1 MSLIFELILLA
12 LWVYVMIVVITA
24 ILSWLIAFDIAN
36 PRHPVIGRL
45 WDILVRLTEP
55 ALAPIRRIMPNLGG
69 IDLSPVVLIFLL
81 QILQMLVV
89 YIARAIFGIIV

>member
-1 MSLIFELILLA
+1 MTLIFELILLA

-36 PRHPVIGRL
+36 ARHPLIGRL
-45 WDILVRLTEP
+45 WDMLVRLTEP
-55 ALAPIRRIMPNLGG
+55 ALAPIRRVMPNLGG

-81 QILQMLVV
+81 QVLQGVIRWFANSLGVFV
-89 YIARAIFGIIV
+89 

>member
-1 MSLIFELILLA
+1 MTLIFELILLA

-36 PRHPVIGRL
+36 PRHPLIGRL
-45 WDILVRLTEP
+45 WDTLVRLTEP

-81 QILQMLVV
+81 QILQGVIRWLSNSLG
-89 YIARAIFGIIV
+89 IFV

>member
-1 MSLIFELILLA
+1 MTLIFELILLA

-36 PRHPVIGRL
+36 PRHPLIGRL
-45 WDILVRLTEP
+45 WDTLVRLTEP

-81 QILQMLVV
+81 QILQGVIRWIAGGLGV
-89 YIARAIFGIIV
+89 YV

>member
-12 LWVYVMIVVITA
+12 LWVYVLIVVITA

-36 PRHPVIGRL
+36 PRHPLIGRL

-55 ALAPIRRIMPNLGG
+55 ALQPIRRILPNFGG

-81 QILQMLVV
+81 QVLQVLIRSLANSLGVLV
-89 YIARAIFGIIV
+89 

>member
-1 MSLIFELILLA
+1 MTLIFELILLA

-36 PRHPVIGRL
+36 PRHPLIGRL

-55 ALAPIRRIMPNLGG
+55 ALAPIRRVMPNLGG

-81 QILQMLVV
+81 QILQWL
-89 YIARAIFGIIV
+89 IGSLARGLFGIYV

>member
-1 MSLIFELILLA
+1 MTLIFELILLA

-36 PRHPVIGRL
+36 ARHPLIGQL
-45 WDILVRLTEP
+45 WDKLERLTEP
-55 ALAPIRRIMPNLGG
+55 ALAPIRRVMPNLGG

-81 QILQMLVV
+81 QVLQGVIRWFANSLGVFV
-89 YIARAIFGIIV
+89 

>member
-12 LWVYVMIVVITA
+12 LWLYVMIVIITA

-36 PRHPVIGRL
+36 ARHPVIGRI
-45 WDILVRLTEP
+45 WDGLVRLTEP

-81 QILQMLVV
+81 QILQMLV
-89 YIARAIFGIIV
+89 ARLALSMGYVV